1 MLSYEDFTAKTRS
14 RKDATKDVVAYI
26 HFRNFATLPRGVFA
40 LIFFP
45 MTPLLQAIR
54 PTTFI
59 ESAKLCE
66 HLGLDVTIASET
78 FQHTGSFKFRA
89 AYNVAIN
96 VSNDELIGVSSGNFG
111 QALAYA
117 AKLLGKKCTVI
128 MPHNSAQVK
137 VDAVRSYGA
146 VADLIDV
153 NVVSR
158 SDRLAQLAAERP
170 DAYLASAFDDQLVI
184 DGNATLGDEIAAHSF
199 DVVVL
204 PIGGGGLISG
214 MIQSFARNGCNT
226 EIIGAEP
233 LLANDA
239 ARSLRAGRLIANE
252 SEPQTIADGTRTLS
266 LGKLNWP
273 IIKDGLKEIIEVP
286 DDTIAD
292 ALRMYFG
299 LANLKSEPTG
309 ALSLGAIFMNREAF
323 VGRKICLVVSGGNVD
338 PAIYAEILIGQT

>member
-1 MLSYEDFTAKTRS
+1 MLS
-14 RKDATKDVVAYI
+14 
-26 HFRNFATLPRGVFA
+26 
-40 LIFFP
+40 
-45 MTPLLQAIR
+45 LLDAIR

-59 ESAKLCE
+59 RSSKLNG
-66 HLGLDVTIASET
+66 HLGLDITIASET

-96 VSNDELIGVSSGNFG
+96 VPNDELIGVSSGNFG

-137 VDAVRSYGA
+137 VDAVRSYRA
-146 VADLIDV
+146 EADLIDV
-153 NVVSR
+153 NVISR
-158 SDRLAQLAAERP
+158 SDRLKQLADQRP
-170 DAYLASAFDDQLVI
+170 DAYLASAFDDQFVI
-184 DGNATLGDEIAAHSF
+184 DGNATLGDEIAERNF
-199 DVVVL
+199 DAVIL

-214 MIQSFARNGCNT
+214 AIQSFARKGAKT

-233 LLANDA
+233 SLANDA
-239 ARSLRAGRLIANE
+239 ARSLRAGHLIANE

-273 IIKDGLKEIIEVP
+273 IICKGLKEIIEVP
-286 DDTIAD
+286 DETIVE

-309 ALSLGAIFMNREAF
+309 ALSLAAVLVDKERFAGK
-323 VGRKICLVVSGGNVD
+323 KICLVVSGGNVD
-338 PAIYAEILIGQT
+338 PVVYADLLSLPPA